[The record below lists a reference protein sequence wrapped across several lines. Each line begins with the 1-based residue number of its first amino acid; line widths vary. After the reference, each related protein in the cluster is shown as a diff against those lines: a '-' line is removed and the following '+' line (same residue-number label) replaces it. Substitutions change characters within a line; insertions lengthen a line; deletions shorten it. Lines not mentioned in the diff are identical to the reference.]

1 MLAAVG
7 KGGKEMEKTR
17 LQEQSERYPH
27 YGRVF
32 RVALGIFD
40 LALCLYFCG
49 FIVYQIIRGDTA
61 HLAQVCGAV
70 VATLPSGLLLLR
82 SASSKEDS
90 LRRASRDL
98 LP

>member
-1 MLAAVG
+1 
-7 KGGKEMEKTR
+7 MEKTK
-17 LQEQSERYPH
+17 LQEQSERYPT

-32 RVALGIFD
+32 RLGFGIFD

-49 FIVYQIIRGDTA
+49 FIVYQLIRGDTS
-61 HLAQVCGAV
+61 HLAQISGGV

-82 SASSKEDS
+82 SSRSKDES
-90 LRRASRDL
+90 LRRASREL